1 MKQFKIKKNYL
12 LLKNWWETIDLTNYE
27 KSYFNR
33 EIISFNQQLFRLKE
47 KKIRIGTY
55 GKSGVGK
62 SSVLNSLLKKDIF
75 KTDIINGT
83 TKEIQSEICNLKDQ
97 TLNSLELLD
106 SPGFDF
112 CNINS
117 PDKFYS
123 YINHS
128 DLILFIVS
136 GDLNR
141 NELNEIKSFI
151 KEGKKI
157 ILILNKID
165 LFNKNEL
172 KEIIENIKFKLPKD
186 LNIPIIVNKE
196 NNLKN
201 YIAKLINQ
209 YGEILLTLNSIQ
221 LADKLFLRIKEQRLK
236 RRQKIAQSTIGK
248 FSTIK
253 ASAVAL
259 NPFIL
264 FDVAGSF
271 ALDTA
276 LINELSKIY
285 GLKLRGESTRK
296 IFKNISINN
305 LYLGVTQVGVN
316 TSFNL
321 IKKLILLTSPFTF
334 GLSLLPYGPIAIIQA
349 AIAVRSTKTLGKLA
363 AKEIF
368 KRSKVSLIEPSIM
381 IQNLTLNEPEVF
393 NHINFYLSNRWSCL
407 KSKLII
413 YSGRIRF
420 YIKSS

>member
-1 MKQFKIKKNYL
+1 MKHFKIKENYL
-12 LLKNWWETIDLTNYE
+12 QLKKWWETIDLTNYE
-27 KSYFNR
+27 KSFLNR
-33 EIISFNQQLFRLKE
+33 EIISFNQQLLRLKE
-47 KKIRIGTY
+47 KKLRIGAY

-83 TKEIQSEICNLKDQ
+83 TKKIQSETWTLKDK

-112 CNINS
+112 CNIKF
-117 PDKFYS
+117 PDKVYS

-128 DLILFIVS
+128 DLILFIIS

-141 NELNEIKSFI
+141 NELNEISSFI
-151 KEGKKI
+151 RDGKKI

-186 LNIPIIVNKE
+186 LNIPLIINKE

-221 LADKLFLRIKEQRLK
+221 LADKLFLKIKEQRLK
-236 RRQKIAQSTIGK
+236 RRQKLAQSTIGK

-285 GLKLRGESTRK
+285 GLKLKGESTRK

-305 LYLGVTQVGVN
+305 LCLGITQVGVN
-316 TSFNL
+316 TSFN
-321 IKKLILLTSPFTF
+321 IMKKLIILTAPFTY

-349 AIAVRSTKTLGKLA
+349 AIAIYSTKILGKLA

-368 KRSKVSLIEPSIM
+368 IRSKASYIEPAVL
-381 IQNLTLNEPEVF
+381 IQNMNFNDPEILNY
-393 NHINFYLSNRWSCL
+393 INIYFSNRNLNNNFVSFL
-407 KSKLII
+407 P
-413 YSGRIRF
+413 
-420 YIKSS
+420 

>member
-1 MKQFKIKKNYL
+1 MKHIKIKENYL
-12 LLKNWWETIDLTNYE
+12 LLKKWWETIDLTNYE
-27 KSYFNR
+27 KSFLNR
-33 EIISFNQQLFRLKE
+33 EIISFNQQLLRLKE
-47 KKIRIGTY
+47 KKLRIGVY

-62 SSVLNSLLKKDIF
+62 SSVLNSLLKKEIF

-83 TKEIQSEICNLKDQ
+83 TKEIQSERWTFKDQ

-112 CNINS
+112 CNIKF
-117 PDKFYS
+117 PDKVYS
-123 YINHS
+123 YIKHS

-141 NELNEIKSFI
+141 NELKEISSFI
-151 KEGKKI
+151 KDGKKI

-165 LFNKNEL
+165 LFNKNEF

-186 LNIPIIVNKE
+186 LNIPIIINKE

-201 YIAKLINQ
+201 YITKLINQ
-209 YGEILLTLNSIQ
+209 YGEILLTLNSVQ
-221 LADKLFLRIKEQRLK
+221 LADKLFLKIKEQRLK
-236 RRQKIAQSTIGK
+236 RRQKLAQSTIGK

-271 ALDTA
+271 VLDTA
-276 LINELSKIY
+276 LISELSKIY
-285 GLKLRGESTRK
+285 GLTLKGESTRK
-296 IFKNISINN
+296 LFKNISINN
-305 LYLGVTQVGVN
+305 FYLGVTQIGVN
-316 TSFNL
+316 TSLNL
-321 IKKLILLTSPFTF
+321 IKKVILLSAPFTN

-349 AIAVRSTKTLGKLA
+349 AIAVHSTKILGKLA

-368 KRSKVSLIEPSIM
+368 TRSKASFIEPAIIIKNM
-381 IQNLTLNEPEVF
+381 TFNDPDIF
-393 NHINFYLSNRWSCL
+393 NHINIYFSNRNLNNNFVSIL
-407 KSKLII
+407 P
-413 YSGRIRF
+413 
-420 YIKSS
+420 

>member
-1 MKQFKIKKNYL
+1 MKHFKITENYL
-12 LLKNWWETIDLTNYE
+12 LLKKWWETIDLTNYE
-27 KSYFNR
+27 KSFLNR
-33 EIISFNQQLFRLKE
+33 EIISFNQQLLRLKE
-47 KKIRIGTY
+47 KKLRIGAY

-112 CNINS
+112 CNIKS
-117 PDKFYS
+117 PDKVYS

-141 NELNEIKSFI
+141 NELNEINSFI
-151 KEGKKI
+151 KDGKKI

-186 LNIPIIVNKE
+186 LNIPIIINNG

-221 LADKLFLRIKEQRLK
+221 LADKFFLRLKEQRLK
-236 RRQKIAQSTIGK
+236 RRQKLAQSTIGK

-285 GLKLRGESTRK
+285 GLKLKGESTRK

-305 LYLGVTQVGVN
+305 LCLGITQVGVN

-321 IKKLILLTSPFTF
+321 IKKLILLTAPFTN

-349 AIAVRSTKTLGKLA
+349 AIAVYSTKILGKLA

-368 KRSKVSLIEPSIM
+368 IRSKASFIEPAVM
-381 IQNLTLNEPEVF
+381 IQNMNFNDSEIF
-393 NHINFYLSNRWSCL
+393 NHINIYFSNRNFNNNFVSIL
-407 KSKLII
+407 P
-413 YSGRIRF
+413 
-420 YIKSS
+420 

>member
-1 MKQFKIKKNYL
+1 MKQLKISKNYL

-27 KSYFNR
+27 KSFFNK

-47 KKIRIGTY
+47 KKIRIGAY

-62 SSVLNSLLKKDIF
+62 SSVLNSLLKKDKF

-83 TKEIQSEICNLKDQ
+83 TREIQAEAWTLKDQ
-97 TLNSLELLD
+97 TLKSVELLD
-106 SPGFDF
+106 SPGFDY
-112 CNINS
+112 CNIKL
-117 PDKFYS
+117 PDKVYS
-123 YINHS
+123 SIHNS

-141 NELNEIKSFI
+141 NELREISSLI
-151 KEGKKI
+151 KDGKKI
-157 ILILNKID
+157 IVILNKID
-165 LFNKNEL
+165 FFNKNEL

-186 LNIPIIVNKE
+186 LNIPIITHHE
-196 NNLKN
+196 NNLIN
-201 YIAKLINQ
+201 YISNLINQ
-209 YGEILLTLNSIQ
+209 YGELLLTLNSMQ
-221 LADKLFLRIKEQRLK
+221 LADKLFLQIKGQRLK
-236 RRQKIAQSTIGK
+236 KRQRLAQSTIGK

-276 LINELSKIY
+276 LIRELSKIY
-285 GLKLRGESTRK
+285 GLNLKSESTRK

-305 LYLGVTQVGVN
+305 LFLGFTQVGIN
-316 TSFNL
+316 SSFNL
-321 IKKLILLTSPFTF
+321 IRKLILITAPFTN

-349 AIAVRSTKTLGKLA
+349 AIAIHSTKIIGKLA

-368 KRSKVSLIEPSIM
+368 IRSKVSFIEPSIM
-381 IQNLTLNEPEVF
+381 IQNITFNEPEIF
-393 NHINFYLSNRWSCL
+393 NHINIYLSKRNLNNNFVSFL
-407 KSKLII
+407 P
-413 YSGRIRF
+413 
-420 YIKSS
+420 

>member
-1 MKQFKIKKNYL
+1 MKQFKIKENYI
-12 LLKNWWETIDLTNYE
+12 LLKKWWENVNLTNYE
-27 KSYFNR
+27 KSFLNK
-33 EIISFNQQLFRLKE
+33 EIISFNQQLLRLKE

-62 SSVLNSLLKKDIF
+62 SSILNSLLKKDIF

-83 TKEIQSEICNLKDQ
+83 TKEIQAETCTLKEQ
-97 TLNSLELLD
+97 TLNGLELLD

-112 CNINS
+112 CNIKF
-117 PDKFYS
+117 PDKIYS
-123 YINHS
+123 CINNS

-141 NELNEIKSFI
+141 NELSEITSFI
-151 KEGKKI
+151 EDGKKI

-186 LNIPIIVNKE
+186 LNIPIIINNE

-201 YIAKLINQ
+201 YLTKFLNQ

-236 RRQKIAQSTIGK
+236 RRKKLAQSTIGK

-271 ALDTA
+271 AIDTA
-276 LINELSKIY
+276 LISELSNIY
-285 GLKLRGESTRK
+285 GLKLKGESTRK

-305 LYLGVTQVGVN
+305 LCLGVTQVGVN
-316 TSFNL
+316 TSLNL
-321 IKKLILLTSPFTF
+321 IKKVILLTAPFTN

-349 AIAVRSTKTLGKLA
+349 AIAVQSTKILGKLA

-368 KRSKVSLIEPSIM
+368 IRSKASFIEPAIM
-381 IQNLTLNEPEVF
+381 IKNITFNDPEIF
-393 NHINFYLSNRWSCL
+393 NHINIYFSNR
-407 KSKLII
+407 KLNNNFVSILP
-413 YSGRIRF
+413 
-420 YIKSS
+420 

>member
-1 MKQFKIKKNYL
+1 MKNIKGEKCYS

-27 KSYFNR
+27 KSFFNE

-47 KKIRIGTY
+47 KKIRIGAY

-83 TKEIQSEICNLKDQ
+83 TKEVQSEICNLKDQ
-97 TLNSLELLD
+97 TLNSIELLD

-112 CNINS
+112 CNIKF
-117 PDKFYS
+117 PDKVYS
-123 YINHS
+123 CINHS

-141 NELNEIKSFI
+141 NELNEINSFI
-151 KEGKKI
+151 KDGKKI

-172 KEIIENIKFKLPKD
+172 KEIIENIKLKLPKD
-186 LNIPIIVNKE
+186 LNIPIIINNE

-201 YIAKLINQ
+201 YITKIINQ
-209 YGEILLTLNSIQ
+209 HGEVFLMLNSLQ
-221 LADKLFLRIKEQRLK
+221 LADKLFLKIKEQRLK
-236 RRQKIAQSTIGK
+236 RRQKLAQSTIGK

-271 ALDTA
+271 AIDSA

-285 GLKLRGESTRK
+285 GFKLKGESTRK
-296 IFKNISINN
+296 IFKKLSINN
-305 LYLGVTQVGVN
+305 LYIGITQVGVN
-316 TSFNL
+316 TSLNL
-321 IKKLILLTSPFTF
+321 IKKLILITAPFTN

-349 AIAVRSTKTLGKLA
+349 AIAIHSTKILGKLA

-368 KRSKVSLIEPSIM
+368 IRSKASFIEPAIL
-381 IQNLTLNEPEVF
+381 IQHMNFNDPEIF
-393 NHINFYLSNRWSCL
+393 NYINIYFSNRNLNNNFVSFL
-407 KSKLII
+407 P
-413 YSGRIRF
+413 
-420 YIKSS
+420 

>member
-1 MKQFKIKKNYL
+1 MKKLKTNKNYL

-27 KSYFNR
+27 KSFLNS
-33 EIISFNQQLFRLKE
+33 EIISFNQQLLRLKE
-47 KKIRIGTY
+47 KKIRIGLY

-62 SSVLNSLLKKDIF
+62 SSILNSLLKKDIF
-75 KTDIINGT
+75 KTDVINGT
-83 TKEIQSEICNLKDQ
+83 TRKIQSETWALKDQ

-112 CNINS
+112 CNIKF
-117 PDKFYS
+117 PDKVYS
-123 YINHS
+123 CINHS

-141 NELNEIKSFI
+141 NELSEINSFI
-151 KEGKKI
+151 KDGKKI
-157 ILILNKID
+157 IVILNKID
-165 LFNKNEL
+165 QFNNDEL
-172 KEIIENIKFKLPKD
+172 KEIIENIKFKLSKY
-186 LNIPIIVNKE
+186 LNIPIIINHE

-201 YIAKLINQ
+201 YISKIINK
-209 YGEILLTLNSIQ
+209 YGDLLLTINSIQ
-221 LADKLFLRIKEQRLK
+221 LADKLFIRIKEQRLK
-236 RRQKIAQSTIGK
+236 RRKKLAQSTIGK

-276 LINELSKIY
+276 LISELSKIY
-285 GLKLRGESTRK
+285 GLKLKGESTRK

-305 LYLGVTQVGVN
+305 LFLGVTQVGVN

-321 IKKLILLTSPFTF
+321 VKKVMLSTAPFTN

-349 AIAVRSTKTLGKLA
+349 AIAVYSTKTLGKLA

-368 KRSKVSLIEPSIM
+368 IRSKASFLEPAIM
-381 IQNLTLNEPEVF
+381 IQNMTFDDPEIL
-393 NHINFYLSNRWSCL
+393 NHINIYFSNRNLNNNFISIL
-407 KSKLII
+407 P
-413 YSGRIRF
+413 
-420 YIKSS
+420 

>member
-1 MKQFKIKKNYL
+1 MKQFKIKENYL
-12 LLKNWWETIDLTNYE
+12 LLKTWWETFDLTNYE
-27 KSYFNR
+27 KSFLNR
-33 EIISFNQQLFRLKE
+33 EIISFNQQLIRLKD
-47 KKIRIGTY
+47 KKLRIGVY

-83 TKEIQSEICNLKDQ
+83 TKEIQSETWTLKDQ

-112 CNINS
+112 CNIKY

-123 YINHS
+123 CINHS

-141 NELNEIKSFI
+141 NELNEISSFI
-151 KEGKKI
+151 KDGKKI
-157 ILILNKID
+157 IVILNKID

-186 LNIPIIVNKE
+186 LNIPIIINHE

-201 YIAKLINQ
+201 YITKIINQ
-209 YGEILLTLNSIQ
+209 YGEILLSLNSIQ
-221 LADKLFLRIKEQRLK
+221 LADKLFLQLKEQRLK
-236 RRQKIAQSTIGK
+236 KRQKLAQSTIGK

-259 NPFIL
+259 NPYIL

-276 LINELSKIY
+276 LITELSKIY
-285 GLKLRGESTRK
+285 GLKLKGESTRK

-305 LYLGVTQVGVN
+305 LCLGVTQVGLN

-321 IKKLILLTSPFTF
+321 IKKVIILTAPFTY
-334 GLSLLPYGPIAIIQA
+334 GLSLLPYGPIAIVQA
-349 AIAVRSTKTLGKLA
+349 AIAVHSTKILGKLA

-368 KRSKVSLIEPSIM
+368 IRSKASFIEPATM
-381 IQNLTLNEPEVF
+381 IKDMTFNDPEIF
-393 NHINFYLSNRWSCL
+393 NHINIYFSNRNLNNNFISIL
-407 KSKLII
+407 P
-413 YSGRIRF
+413 
-420 YIKSS
+420 

>member
-33 EIISFNQQLFRLKE
+33 DIISFNQQLFRLKE
-47 KKIRIGTY
+47 KKIRIGAY

-62 SSVLNSLLKKDIF
+62 SSVLNSLLEKDMF
-75 KTDIINGT
+75 KTDILNGT
-83 TKEIQSEICNLKDQ
+83 TREIQAEEWKFKDQ
-97 TLNSLELLD
+97 SLNSIELQD

-112 CNINS
+112 CDINL
-117 PDKFYS
+117 PDKVYS
-123 YINHS
+123 STNQS
-128 DLILFIVS
+128 DLILFIIS

-141 NELNEIKSFI
+141 NELNEISSFI
-151 KEGKKI
+151 KDGKKI
-157 ILILNKID
+157 ILILNKTD

-172 KEIIENIKFKLPKD
+172 KEIIENIKIKLPKD
-186 LNIPIIVNKE
+186 LNIPIIINNE
-196 NNLKN
+196 NNLKK

-221 LADKLFLRIKEQRLK
+221 LADKLFLKIKEQRLK
-236 RRQKIAQSTIGK
+236 RRQKLAQSTIGK

-285 GLKLRGESTRK
+285 GLKLKGESTRK

-305 LYLGVTQVGVN
+305 LCLGITQVGVN

-321 IKKLILLTSPFTF
+321 IKKLILLTAPFTH

-349 AIAVRSTKTLGKLA
+349 AIAVYSTKILGKLA

-368 KRSKVSLIEPSIM
+368 VRSKASFIEPAIF
-381 IQNLTLNEPEVF
+381 IQN
-393 NHINFYLSNRWSCL
+393 INFNDPEIFNYINIYFSSRNL
-407 KSKLII
+407 KNNFVSFLP
-413 YSGRIRF
+413 
-420 YIKSS
+420 

>member
-1 MKQFKIKKNYL
+1 MKQLRINKNYL
-12 LLKNWWETIDLTNYE
+12 LLRNWWETIDLTNYE
-27 KSYFNR
+27 KSFFNR

-47 KKIRIGTY
+47 KKIRIGAY

-83 TKEIQSEICNLKDQ
+83 TREIKAEEWIFKDQ
-97 TLNSLELLD
+97 TFNIVELLD

-112 CNINS
+112 CNIKF
-117 PDKFYS
+117 PDKVYS
-123 YINHS
+123 SINHS
-128 DLILFIVS
+128 DFILFIIS

-141 NELNEIKSFI
+141 NELSEINSFI
-151 KEGKKI
+151 QDGKKI

-165 LFNKNEL
+165 LFNKDEL

-186 LNIPIIVNKE
+186 LNIPIIINHE

-201 YIAKLINQ
+201 YIAKLIKQ

-221 LADKLFLRIKEQRLK
+221 LADKLFLQIKEQRLK
-236 RRQKIAQSTIGK
+236 RRQKLAQSTIGK

-276 LINELSKIY
+276 LISELSKIY
-285 GLKLRGESTRK
+285 GLNLKGESTK
-296 IFKNISINN
+296 IIFKNISINN
-305 LYLGVTQVGVN
+305 LFLGVTQVGIN

-321 IKKLILLTSPFTF
+321 IKKLIFLTAPFTN

-349 AIAVRSTKTLGKLA
+349 AIAIRSTKILGKLA

-368 KRSKVSLIEPSIM
+368 IRSKASFIDPSIM
-381 IQNLTLNEPEVF
+381 IKNMTFNDPEIF
-393 NHINFYLSNRWSCL
+393 NHINIYFSNRNLNNNFVSIL
-407 KSKLII
+407 P
-413 YSGRIRF
+413 
-420 YIKSS
+420 

>member
-1 MKQFKIKKNYL
+1 MKQFKIKENYL
-12 LLKNWWETIDLTNYE
+12 LLKKWWETIDLTNYE
-27 KSYFNR
+27 KSFLNR
-33 EIISFNQQLFRLKE
+33 EIISFNQQLLRLKE
-47 KKIRIGTY
+47 KKIRIGAY

-83 TKEIQSEICNLKDQ
+83 TKEIQSETWTLKDQ

-112 CNINS
+112 CNIKF
-117 PDKFYS
+117 PDKVYS
-123 YINHS
+123 CIKHS

-141 NELNEIKSFI
+141 NELSEINSFI
-151 KEGKKI
+151 KDGKKI
-157 ILILNKID
+157 IVILNKID
-165 LFNKNEL
+165 QYNKNEL
-172 KEIIENIKFKLPKD
+172 KAILENINFKLPKD
-186 LNIPIIVNKE
+186 LNIPIIINNE

-201 YIAKLINQ
+201 YITKLINQ

-221 LADKLFLRIKEQRLK
+221 LADKLFLRIKEQRLQ
-236 RRQKIAQSTIGK
+236 RRQKLAQSTIGK

-271 ALDTA
+271 AIDTA
-276 LINELSKIY
+276 LISELSKIY
-285 GLKLRGESTRK
+285 GLKLKGESTRK
-296 IFKNISINN
+296 IFKKISINN

-316 TSFNL
+316 TSLNL
-321 IKKLILLTSPFTF
+321 IRKVILLTAPFTN
-334 GLSLLPYGPIAIIQA
+334 GLTLLPYGPIAIIQA
-349 AIAVRSTKTLGKLA
+349 AIAVYSTKILGKLA

-368 KRSKVSLIEPSIM
+368 IRSKVSLIEPSIM
-381 IQNLTLNEPEVF
+381 IQNLTLNEPEAF
-393 NHINFYLSNRWSCL
+393 NHINFYLSNRNLNNNFVSFL
-407 KSKLII
+407 P
-413 YSGRIRF
+413 
-420 YIKSS
+420 